1 MILDKLDNML
11 ISITI
16 VKIAIDA
23 LFFILLFNSN
33 CFVNSFIKE

>member
-1 MILDKLDNML
+1 MILDKLDSML
-11 ISITI
+11 ISITV

-23 LFFILLFNSN
+23 FFILLFNSN

>member
-1 MILDKLDNML
+1 MILDKLDSML

-23 LFFILLFNSN
+23 LFLSYYLIQIAL
-33 CFVNSFIKE
+33 